1 MTDANHKRK
10 PTGTDRRTAA
20 VAGGAPA
27 ERDANT
33 PFRGMVGRESGVP
46 LGIVTKNSS
55 PPQPMTIDF
64 TLGTGEILQCRQN
77 KDLSLSIVKSPQQAR
92 AERWALKSVVNKIMP
107 NSRTAG
113 CMRLLAPIKGQLISQ
128 TQVQVHLSPEHNKAF
143 YTGLITCGS
152 IWPCPICA
160 SKVSERRRIE
170 LAEALEAAKALGWNV
185 HLVTLTIPHGKGD
198 DLATMKALQQKAL
211 AKLSNGKNSLKNRL
225 LRNGIEQHGYIRAY
239 EVTHGQN
246 GWHPHYH
253 VLLFTSG
260 CTSQQLLSLY
270 APSWQK
276 ACVSVGLP
284 MPSDKHG
291 CTVQDGSEASRY
303 VTKWGLEDEMT
314 KANTKVTKRK
324 GKTPFGLLRAVLD
337 EDDQEYQPDYAST
350 LFRTYAKAMKGA
362 RQLHWSVG
370 LRQKLAMAP
379 EISDQQLA
387 EHVTDERSIHLANIS
402 LEQWKAIRKAKAE
415 PHILTAAESL
425 PPGAS
430 VILAQIINGYLE
442 REQAKAGRGPL
453 WGRAPD
459 LPVSS
464 SHNRE
469 PKLSI

>member
-1 MTDANHKRK
+1 MTDVNAKRK
-10 PTGTDRRTAA
+10 PTGTDRRKTAA
-20 VAGGAPA
+20 AGGATS
-27 ERDANT
+27 ERTACTRLSGAD
-33 PFRGMVGRESGVP
+33 GRESGAP

-55 PPQPMTIDF
+55 PPQPNTMDF
-64 TLGTGEILQCRQN
+64 TLDTGEILTCRQN

-107 NSRTAG
+107 SSRTAG
-113 CMRLLAPIKGQLISQ
+113 CMRLIAPVKGQLISK
-128 TQVQVHLSPEHNKAF
+128 TEIQVHLSAQHNKAF
-143 YTGLITCGS
+143 YTGLFTCGS

-160 SKVSERRRIE
+160 SKVSERRRTE
-170 LAEALEAAKALGWNV
+170 LSEALSAAKALGWQI

-198 DLATMKALQQKAL
+198 DLSNMKELQQKAL

-253 VLLFTSG
+253 ILLFTSG
-260 CTSQQLLSLY
+260 CTSQQIQSLY
-270 APSWQK
+270 APAWQK

-291 CTVQDGSEASRY
+291 CTVQNGNEASRY

-324 GKTPFGLLRAVLD
+324 GVTPFGLLRAYLH
-337 EDDQEYQPDYAST
+337 EDDPEYRPDYAAQ
-350 LFRTYAKAMKGA
+350 LFRTYAKAMKSA

-370 LRQKLAMAP
+370 LRLKLAMAP
-379 EISDQQLA
+379 ELSDQQLA
-387 EHVTDERSIHLANIS
+387 EQVTDERSIHVASITFQ
-402 LEQWKAIRKAKAE
+402 QWKAIYKAKAE
-415 PHILTAAESL
+415 AHILTAAESI
-425 PPGAS
+425 PQGKGYF
-430 VILAQIINGYLE
+430 LAQIINGYVE
-442 REQAKAGRGPL
+442 REKAKGGGNHASGRGSP
-453 WGRAPD
+453 

-464 SHNRE
+464 STIVE
-469 PKLSI
+469 PLSD